1 MMDDRLIKIHDANYL
16 DYNYA
21 TIVKGEYVISFVEDA
36 DGK

>member
-1 MMDDRLIKIHDANYL
+1 MDDRLIKIHDSNYL

-21 TIVKGEYVISFVEDA
+21 TIVKEEYVISFVEDA